1 MITPPDTTV
10 APLYELQNV
19 GRKYG
24 SDFAL
29 LIDQLEIHAGE
40 TLALVGP
47 TGAGKS
53 TLLRI
58 LTGYEPDVS
67 GTVRFR
73 DQPLNEHCDISDLR
87 RIAMVH
93 QRSHLL
99 AGSVLYN
106 VACGPRWRGG
116 VDESK
121 LQSLLSSLGLD
132 RLQHQH
138 ARTLS
143 GGQAQLTGLARG
155 LATGSEVLLL
165 DEPTANLDPA
175 RVMLVENVV
184 QQHKADRRLTLVWAT
199 HNLHQARR
207 VADRVA
213 LILDGRLVEV
223 ARTEQFFD
231 EPRES
236 LTREFVEGRM
246 VY

>member
-1 MITPPDTTV
+1 MNTPNDK
-10 APLYELQNV
+10 ARSPLYQLHNV

-24 SDFAL
+24 SDFSL
-29 LIDQLEIHAGE
+29 LIDHLEIQTGE

-58 LTGYEPDVS
+58 LTGYELNVS
-67 GTVRFR
+67 GTVNFR
-73 DQPLNEHCDISDLR
+73 GQPLHEHCDINELR

-99 AGSVLYN
+99 AGSVQYN
-106 VACGPRWRGG
+106 IACGPRWRGQ
-116 VDESK
+116 VDEAK
-121 LQSLLSSLGLD
+121 LNMLLTSLGLD
-132 RLQHQH
+132 RLRQQH

-155 LATGSEVLLL
+155 LATGSEVLIL

-184 QQHKADRRLTLVWAT
+184 QQHKRDRPLTLVWAT

-223 ARTEQFFD
+223 APTETFFD
-231 EPRES
+231 EPREAV
-236 LTREFVEGRM
+236 TREFVEGRM